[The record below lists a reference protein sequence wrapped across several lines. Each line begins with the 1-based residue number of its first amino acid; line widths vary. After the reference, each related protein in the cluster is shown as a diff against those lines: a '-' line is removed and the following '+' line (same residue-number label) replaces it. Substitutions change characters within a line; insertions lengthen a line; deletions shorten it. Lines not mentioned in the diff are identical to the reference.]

1 MKRKA
6 NEPERGLFAKRTA
19 AMKLALIRRQ
29 FSATGGAE
37 LYLQRL
43 LRALAERGHELHL
56 FSESWE
62 AMPDG
67 VTLHST
73 GSVSAARAVRGLRFA
88 EAVQGELAK
97 EKFDCVFSL
106 ERTFQQD
113 VYRAGDGVH
122 RVWLER
128 RKQFA
133 PWWKKNFVG
142 RGAFHKNMMALEART
157 FDPKNTR
164 RIIVNSEMVRAE
176 ILGHFKF
183 PADRI
188 HLVRNGVDVARFQD
202 GKRAETR
209 ARFGVKDGEFLL
221 LFAGSGWERKGL
233 KFVLRAFKQIS
244 PDARELK
251 LLVVGKGRKPV
262 FHPRGVIF
270 SEPAADLEN
279 FYAAA
284 DLFVFPAIYE
294 PSANVVFEALAAGLP
309 VVTSASNGAAE
320 VIDENITGNVV
331 KEFWRPEILAN
342 AIKKWVYRP
351 RRIQINAAEFSLE
364 QNVSETLGIL
374 ELAAMEKT
382 K

>member
-1 MKRKA
+1 
-6 NEPERGLFAKRTA
+6 
-19 AMKLALIRRQ
+19 MKLALIRRQ

-43 LRALAERGHELHL
+43 LLALAEREHELHL
-56 FSESWE
+56 FAESWSE
-62 AMPDG
+62 TPAR
-67 VTLHST
+67 VKLHP
-73 GSVSAARAVRGLRFA
+73 VKISATRATRGLRFA
-88 EAVQGELAK
+88 EAVQNELAK

-106 ERTFQQD
+106 ERTLQQD

-133 PWWKKNFVG
+133 PWWKKNFAG
-142 RGAFHKNMMALEART
+142 RGAFHKNMVALEART
-157 FDPKNTR
+157 FDPKNTG

-188 HLVRNGVDVARFQD
+188 HLVRNGVDIPKFQD
-202 GKRAETR
+202 GQRAETR
-209 ARFGVKDGEFLL
+209 ARFGVKDGDFLL

-233 KFVLRAFKQIS
+233 KFVLKAFRQVS
-244 PDARELK
+244 SVAPRVK
-251 LLVVGKGRKPV
+251 LLVIGKGRKP
-262 FHPRGVIF
+262 FFNFGGVIY

-284 DLFVFPAIYE
+284 DLFVFTPIYE

-320 VIDENITGNVV
+320 IIEENLTGNVV
-331 KEFWRPEILAN
+331 REFWQPEILAK

-351 RRIQINAAEFSLE
+351 RRIQINPAEFSLE

-374 ELAAMEKT
+374 ELAAMEKS